1 MIRSLFAGLC
11 LILIG
16 AAVFSRPVAAQDDRS
31 ETLDVF
37 LDCERSCDFDFIRRE
52 IPYVN
57 YIRDRVGSDV
67 HLLVTRR
74 STASG
79 GREYE
84 LQFIGL
90 EDLST
95 MVDTLHYFSGSTDT
109 DNERRA
115 GLTETMA
122 RGLVRFLVT
131 TKMGDRLLVSVP
143 IIEQSSIPLAS
154 QVLDDPWNSWVFSV
168 RMKGEYEAEDTQ
180 KSTKIETRVSADRI
194 TEEWKFTLSGRFDY
208 RESEFELSDGTINS
222 INRSGSVFSQLIKS
236 LGPRWSAGLLSYFN
250 TSSSRNTDLSMS
262 LSPAVEFSFFPYS
275 ESSTRDLRLRYELNF
290 RKNRY
295 EELTVYNELNQTLIQ
310 NQLELR
316 SNFRQ
321 PWGNA
326 RLRLSVETY
335 ITDFEESLFDLYN
348 IKLGGEMDIRIA
360 RGLSISIGAEM
371 SSVHDQIWLPAEV
384 ADDDEVLLGNK
395 RLPTDFEYKLDFGF
409 SYRFGSIYNNVV
421 NPRFGFRF

>member
-168 RMKGEYEAEDTQ
+168 LPVA
-180 KSTKIETRVSADRI
+180 RVQCAHERRI
-194 TEEWKFTLSGRFDY
+194 
-208 RESEFELSDGTINS
+208 
-222 INRSGSVFSQLIKS
+222 
-236 LGPRWSAGLLSYFN
+236 
-250 TSSSRNTDLSMS
+250 
-262 LSPAVEFSFFPYS
+262 
-275 ESSTRDLRLRYELNF
+275 
-290 RKNRY
+290 
-295 EELTVYNELNQTLIQ
+295 
-310 NQLELR
+310 
-316 SNFRQ
+316 
-321 PWGNA
+321 
-326 RLRLSVETY
+326 
-335 ITDFEESLFDLYN
+335 
-348 IKLGGEMDIRIA
+348 
-360 RGLSISIGAEM
+360 
-371 SSVHDQIWLPAEV
+371 
-384 ADDDEVLLGNK
+384 
-395 RLPTDFEYKLDFGF
+395 
-409 SYRFGSIYNNVV
+409 
-421 NPRFGFRF
+421 

>member
-95 MVDTLHYFSGSTDT
+95 MVDTLHYYSGSTDT

>member
-1 MIRSLFAGLC
+1 MNRSLFVGLV

-16 AAVFSRPVAAQDDRS
+16 AAVFAQPATAQDERS
-31 ETLDVF
+31 ETLNVF
-37 LDCERSCDFDFIRRE
+37 LDCERSCDFDYIRRE
-52 IPYVN
+52 IPYIN
-57 YIRDRVGSDV
+57 YLRDPVGSDV

-74 STASG
+74 RTASG
-79 GREYE
+79 GNEYE

-90 EDLST
+90 DDLST
-95 MVDTLHYFSGSTDT
+95 MVDTLHYFSSSTNT

-122 RGLVRFLVT
+122 RGLVRFLMT

-143 IIEQSSIPLAS
+143 IIEQSSMPLAS
-154 QVLDDPWNSWVFSV
+154 QVLDDPWNFWVFNV
-168 RMKGEYEAEDTQ
+168 RVSGNYEAEDTQ
-180 KSTKIETRVSADRI
+180 SSTRIDTRLSANRT
-194 TEEWKFTLSGRFDY
+194 TEEWKFSLFGRFSY

-222 INRSGSVFSQLIKS
+222 INRDGNVFGLLVKS
-236 LGPRWSAGLLSYFN
+236 LGPHWSVGLMSFFT

-262 LSPAVEFSFFPYS
+262 LSPSLEFSFFPYT
-275 ESSTRDLRLRYELNF
+275 ESSTRDLRLQYELNF
-290 RKNRY
+290 RKNQY
-295 EELTVYNELNQTLIQ
+295 EELTVYNKLNQTLVQ
-310 NQLELR
+310 NQLQLR
-316 SNFRQ
+316 SDFRQ

-326 RLRLSVETY
+326 ELRLSVESY

-348 IKLGGEMDIRIA
+348 VSLGGEIDIRIA

-371 SSVHDQIWLPAEV
+371 SSVHDQIWLPAKV

-395 RLPTDFEYKLDFGF
+395 RLPTDFEYELDFGF

-421 NPRFGFRF
+421 NPRFGFGF